1 MLMVLQKHISWISK
15 LINPIIYTDDEGLTY
30 RIEFERTKDNI
41 HFEHYKSVKYL
52 SLSDLMKLRNSIDKI
67 TIKFRN
73 PNETKR

>member
-1 MLMVLQKHISWISK
+1 M
-15 LINPIIYTDDEGLTY
+15 INPVIYTDDGGLTY

-52 SLSDLMKLRNSIDKI
+52 SLVDLMKLRNNIDNI

-73 PNETKR
+73 PNDNNN